1 MELGDKEI
9 TFIISIVMIEIVV
22 LLIFEFVSCLGR
34 EVLVFG

>member
-9 TFIISIVMIEIVV
+9 TFIISFIVIEIVV
-22 LLIFEFVSCLGR
+22 LLIFQFVSCLGR